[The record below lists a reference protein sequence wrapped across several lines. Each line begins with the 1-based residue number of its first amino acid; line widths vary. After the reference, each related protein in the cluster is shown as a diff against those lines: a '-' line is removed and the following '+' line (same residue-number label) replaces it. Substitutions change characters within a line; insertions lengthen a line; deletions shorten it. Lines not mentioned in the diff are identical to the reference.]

1 MKEDGES
8 LPETMKEVLD
18 QLDDIPKDVK
28 KNYIK
33 CCSKKL

>member
-28 KNYIK
+28 KIILK